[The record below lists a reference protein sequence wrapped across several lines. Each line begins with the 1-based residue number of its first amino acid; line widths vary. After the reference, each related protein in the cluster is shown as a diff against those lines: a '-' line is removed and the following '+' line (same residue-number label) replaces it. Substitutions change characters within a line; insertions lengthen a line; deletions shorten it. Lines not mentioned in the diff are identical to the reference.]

1 MAAKKKAEK
10 EELEKCGEC
19 KSVVANTEKAVQCE
33 LCNLWFH
40 CKCEEIHE
48 DSYKLLKQDKVH
60 FYCGRCDK
68 AVGRILKTV
77 LDLKKRQDKLHDDF
91 ETHKEEVEVT
101 IKDFVSTFM
110 EEAKT
115 KNEKV
120 ESLDNS
126 VAEMKKELVKIKQD
140 QNTELQKLL
149 EDVKD
154 IKRAQDDISFE
165 KQIEQLTQAFV
176 KDTPWSDIVKK
187 EVDSK
192 IENVS
197 AELNSIQK
205 IVDITKGMAEEE
217 KDKEARSKNVIM
229 YSLPESS
236 DTSFEGRQKHDKSLV
251 MNVFRELIDKDF
263 EEREIQKLFRL
274 GKMGADSSK
283 PRPILVQFVDKMTK
297 NYLMH
302 NLHHI
307 RNTPFKDLAI
317 SHDMTLKEREQCR
330 QLVEEAKNKEK
341 EDKSGEWKFRVRGI
355 PGQMRVVKLKIK
367 K

>member
-10 EELEKCGEC
+10 DELEKCGEC
-19 KSVVANTEKAVQCE
+19 KNVVANSEKAVQCE

-40 CKCEEIHE
+40 CRCEEIHE
-48 DSYKLLKQDKVH
+48 DSYKILKQDKVH

-68 AVGRILKTV
+68 SVGRILKTV

-91 ETHKEEVEVT
+91 ETHKEEVEIT

-115 KNEKV
+115 KTEKV
-120 ESLDNS
+120 DSLDKS
-126 VAEMKKELVKIKQD
+126 IAEMKKEIVKIKQE
-140 QNTELQKLL
+140 QNSELQKLN
-149 EDVKD
+149 EEVKD
-154 IKRAQDDISFE
+154 IKRAQEEISYE

-176 KDTPWSDIVKK
+176 KDTPWSDMVKK

-217 KDKEARSKNVIM
+217 KDKEARSKNIIM
-229 YSLPESS
+229 YNLPESS
-236 DTSFEGRQKHDKSLV
+236 DSLFEVRQKHDKSLA
-251 MNVFRELIDKDF
+251 MNVFRELIDKNF
-263 EEREIQKLFRL
+263 EETEIQKIFRL
-274 GKMGADSSK
+274 GKMGADPNK
-283 PRPILVQFVDKMTK
+283 PRPLLVQFVDKMTK

-302 NLHHI
+302 NLYHI
-307 RNTPFKDLAI
+307 RKTPFKDLAI
-317 SHDMTLKEREQCR
+317 SHDMTLKEREQCK
-330 QLVEEAKNKEK
+330 QMVEEAKNKEQQ
-341 EDKSGEWKFRVRGI
+341 DKSGEWKFRVRGL